1 MIPFIAPEFP
11 QAQRDAMSFGTK
23 VPVVYAM
30 VQLSNWRAWQRLGTL
45 RDQLTRLL
53 GPGGFDPARDIRA
66 ITINRWGHGYALEYG
81 RPWATFWPD
90 GPLPFE
96 LARKPLNRI
105 TVANSDSQGRA
116 YADAAIDAAHRAV
129 TELPG
134 VHV

>member
-66 ITINRWGHGYALEYG
+66 ITINRWGHGYAWSTDG
-81 RPWATFWPD
+81 R
-90 GPLPFE
+90 
-96 LARKPLNRI
+96 
-105 TVANSDSQGRA
+105 GRRSGRT
-116 YADAAIDAAHRAV
+116 AHSRSSSPASR
-129 TELPG
+129 
-134 VHV
+134 